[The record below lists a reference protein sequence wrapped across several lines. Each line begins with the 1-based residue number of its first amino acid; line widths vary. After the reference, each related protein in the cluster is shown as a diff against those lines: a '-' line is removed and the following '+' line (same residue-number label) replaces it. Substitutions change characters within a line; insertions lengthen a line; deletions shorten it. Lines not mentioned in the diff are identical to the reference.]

1 MVQDACGLCK
11 AGEVEMKRATIT
23 DVLAE
28 SHSLIAHMDRV
39 RHDVPS
45 ERLDAFER
53 EYAKAVAIR
62 DMAATESIVTGLN
75 WRLNSLR
82 AT

>member
-1 MVQDACGLCK
+1 
-11 AGEVEMKRATIT
+11 MKRMTIT

-28 SHSLIAHMDRV
+28 SHGLIEHMDRV
-39 RHDVPS
+39 RPDVPA

-53 EYAKAVAIR
+53 EYAQAVAIR

-75 WRLNSLR
+75 RRLDIMG
-82 AT
+82 AK

>member
-1 MVQDACGLCK
+1 
-11 AGEVEMKRATIT
+11 MKRATVT

-28 SHSLIAHMDRV
+28 SHGLIEHMDRV
-39 RHDVPS
+39 RSNVPA

-53 EYAKAVAIR
+53 EYAQAVAIR

-75 WRLNSLR
+75 RRLAALQR
-82 AT
+82 GDGR